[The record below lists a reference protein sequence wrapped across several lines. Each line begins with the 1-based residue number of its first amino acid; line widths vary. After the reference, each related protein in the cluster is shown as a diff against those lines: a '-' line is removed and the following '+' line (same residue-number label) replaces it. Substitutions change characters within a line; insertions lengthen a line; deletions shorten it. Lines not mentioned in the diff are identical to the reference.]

1 VFFISVTWYLYPP
14 DENMKKLTEARDG
27 KELSGVDSSK
37 RSFGPY
43 KVPQPPPPHSHGR
56 PGPNP
61 LP

>member
-1 VFFISVTWYLYPP
+1 MIFLTWYLYPP
-14 DENMKKLTEARDG
+14 DENMKKLIEARDG